1 MVLQPLSPAIRN
13 IPNGVFG
20 PAGRILNFAG
30 SLVGLTFSLE
40 LCVACHLAGGVLH
53 GAFGLLRGALDPV
66 RVHSSYLSLTIRP
79 GTPGIGS
86 TNDGLLL
93 SEIIHTSDKM
103 AHQPSGKRVPRGAD
117 APL

>member
-1 MVLQPLSPAIRN
+1 MLLQPLPPAIGG

-20 PAGRILNFAG
+20 PAGCILNLTG
-30 SLVGLTFSLE
+30 SLVGLALSLE
-40 LCVACHLAGGVLH
+40 LRVARHLASGVLH

-66 RVHSSYLSLTIRP
+66 RVHGSCLSLTIRP

-86 TNDGLLL
+86 TRDGVYL
-93 SEIIHTSDKM
+93 SETIHTSDKM
-103 AHQPSGKRVPRGAD
+103 AHQPWGKRVPRGAD